1 MKNFILILS
10 FSLVTL
16 ILALFLLLGTVGYE
30 TDKFNTIISKEIN
43 KNYIEIVVKNDE
55 KKV

>member
-1 MKNFILILS
+1 MKNFILITS
-10 FSLVTL
+10 FSLVTF

-43 KNYIEIVVKNDE
+43 KSYPKTKIEIQ
-55 KKV
+55 KV